1 MSIVKLAAS
10 SLMQMAPIQGGAHS
24 NKKNAWK
31 HSKALSGRSDLPL
44 AIGINKFAKLALK
57 GATKSELNAINN
69 EYRQTTLPTY
79 LGAAAGGG
87 IGGALGYNIFKGK
100 VTRPIAVVA
109 GSLGGGLA
117 GLAATTAMQIKRG
130 KLNKTINAVNR
141 VKRERRKSMSI
152 VKHAAS
158 NYMGSVYERAADQ
171 LAIDNATE
179 RELGNVKGPYATSG
193 ITLGALGALAG
204 GYASARPG
212 VGAAI
217 GGSLGLLSG
226 LALAYGIKR
235 GRAQEL
241 ALSKN
246 KELAKKHALL
256 QKLQQIEMASN
267 PHYYYY

>member
-1 MSIVKLAAS
+1 MSIVKLAAT
-10 SLMQMAPIQGGAHS
+10 IQGGAYS
-24 NKKNAWK
+24 NKKSAWK
-31 HSKALSGRSDLPL
+31 HSKMLSGRSDLPL
-44 AIGINKFAKLALK
+44 AVGINKFAKIGLN
-57 GATKSELNAINN
+57 GATKSELDAINN
-69 EYRQTTLPTY
+69 EYKQMTLPIY
-79 LGAAAGGG
+79 LGTIAGSG
-87 IGGALGYNIFKGK
+87 IGGAIGYNIFKGRI
-100 VTRPIAVVA
+100 TRPVAVVA
-109 GSLGGGLA
+109 GGLSGGLA

-130 KLNKTINAVNR
+130 KLDKTINAVNR
-141 VKRERRKSMSI
+141 VKRKQRESMSI

-204 GYASARPG
+204 GYTSARPG

-241 ALSKN
+241 ALLKN

-256 QKLQQIEMASN
+256 QKLQQIEMASS